1 MSFERL
7 DDLNFEL
14 YAAKYYE
21 NPDCVSLLEFHDDL
35 KRIKYLR
42 RLFNRFMNKGELQ
55 SRLIITHMTILRN
68 LFGDYPTVRM
78 LFLKI
83 DPLHHGYL
91 KAFLIF
97 LGVEFDVVEGIGVN
111 GDDIHLRDIEEDEI
125 VRELL
130 AKSYEKSA

>member
-7 DDLNFEL
+7 DDSNFEL
-14 YAAKYYE
+14 YAAKNYD

-55 SRLIITHMTILRN
+55 SRLIINHIMILRN
-68 LFGDYPTVRM
+68 LFGDDATARM

-83 DPLHHGYL
+83 DPLHHSYL
-91 KAFLIF
+91 KSFLLLVGMEI
-97 LGVEFDVVEGIGVN
+97 DVVEGIGVN
-111 GDDIHLRDIEEDEI
+111 ADDIYLSDILENEQ
-125 VRELL
+125 VQQELMR
-130 AKSYEKSA
+130 YGQ